1 MNKKAVKYLRFSSEE
16 QSHFSIERQNM
27 ITGSWMQH
35 ANIEVVDTFI
45 DQGFSA
51 TNFDRPDFKKLN
63 SFIEKNYRNIDY
75 LVVSD
80 LTRFSR
86 ELGDAVNI
94 VKKIQKTYGIRIVS
108 AGRGAIY
115 DCTDHNSFFMM
126 ALEFLLGNTE
136 NLKRM
141 NDINGGIYTAK
152 AINQRY
158 IGPRP
163 PFGYK
168 REGKGKNSI
177 LVIVEEEEAVI
188 RFIYAA
194 YLRNVPISV
203 IEADARDRGL
213 RGTRNSLIDMILRC
227 PIYSSQQYVKPYKDQ
242 PGGLFPLKDQQPII
256 DPITWHQV
264 QEKLKKKVTIR
275 VTITDEMPLRGVLH
289 CHCGRLLTGA
299 PSRGKSGKY
308 FYYYKCPITSKHNN
322 ISVIKSQE
330 QLEEAFRYMSLTD
343 KMVKSIIMKSELNL
357 QAKTK
362 DKNQQLDKKRAEL
375 EKVEAD
381 LHHLEKKWL
390 EEQINQDTYNR
401 WHTDYTKQRNY
412 LRSQIDQ
419 LSKDYSD
426 THAILKLNIGL
437 LTDIRNLYV
446 KCNTLQ
452 KQELIRTV
460 FDNSLYYEDRIY
472 RTPYLIPELA
482 HNELKMKEKGLLII
496 TKKGDS
502 CQRIP
507 LSGGEGIRTLLVFV
521 SDDSI
526 LKLQI
531 LYCKA
536 FHYLNT
542 NKTKQKHKII
552 AP

>member
-16 QSHFSIERQNM
+16 QSHFSIERQDM

-35 ANIEVVDTFI
+35 ANIELVDTFI

-163 PFGYK
+163 PFGYR

-177 LVIVEEEEAVI
+177 LVIVEEEATVI
-188 RFIYAA
+188 R
-194 YLRNVPISV
+194 
-203 IEADARDRGL
+203 
-213 RGTRNSLIDMILRC
+213 
-227 PIYSSQQYVKPYKDQ
+227 
-242 PGGLFPLKDQQPII
+242 
-256 DPITWHQV
+256 
-264 QEKLKKKVTIR
+264 
-275 VTITDEMPLRGVLH
+275 
-289 CHCGRLLTGA
+289 CGRLLTGA

-330 QLEEAFRYMSLTD
+330 QLEEAFRYMSLND
-343 KMVKSIIMKSELNL
+343 KMVKSIIMKSEHNL

-362 DKNQQLDKKRAEL
+362 DKTQQLDKKRSEL
-375 EKVEAD
+375 EKVETD

-401 WHTDYTKQRNY
+401 WHADYTKQRNY

-426 THAILKLNIGL
+426 THALLKQNISL

-446 KCNTLQ
+446 KCTTLQ
-452 KQELIRTV
+452 KQELIRAV
-460 FDNSLYYEDRIY
+460 FDNSLYYEDHIY

-482 HNELKMKEKGLLII
+482 HNDLKMKEKGLLIV

-507 LSGGEGIRTLLVFV
+507 SSGGEGIRTPV
-521 SDDSI
+521 
-526 LKLQI
+526 Q
-531 LYCKA
+531 
-536 FHYLNT
+536 T
-542 NKTKQKHKII
+542 
-552 AP
+552 